1 MKYCQNCNIGFPDTS
16 RFCKSCGSNLSDEIT
31 IQALPIKSD
40 ATTDSSSGLICQNC
54 GMTHRVGAV
63 FCKACGKPL
72 ARLQVSRSQQING
85 QIVESDTV
93 SPVIASH
100 GFQTS
105 AQELPQRRDPD
116 VDRVMAR
123 KQMLGLIGSLI
134 LFVGVFTPII
144 SLPLVGNMN
153 YFQNGKGDGV
163 IILALAIV
171 SLILTLTK
179 RYRGLWVTGIGTLAV
194 MVFTFVNFQMRM
206 SEAQSQMES
215 QLSGNPF
222 RGLAD
227 MAMQSVQI
235 QWGWAVLIVGAGLV
249 IAAAAIKTPRFQN
262 AV

>member
-1 MKYCQNCNIGFPDTS
+1 MKHCQNCNIEFPDTS
-16 RFCKSCGSNLSDEIT
+16 RFCKSCGSNLDDEIT
-31 IQALPIKSD
+31 IQSPPVPSD
-40 ATTDSSSGLICQNC
+40 RTTDSSLGLICQNC
-54 GMTHRVGAV
+54 GTTLRLGTM

-72 ARLQVSRSQQING
+72 ATPPVSRSQQVTG
-85 QIVESDTV
+85 QIGEKDVV
-93 SPVIASH
+93 STVIASES
-100 GFQTS
+100 FQS
-105 AQELPQRRDPD
+105 RVQDLPQRREPD
-116 VDRVMAR
+116 LDRVMAR

-144 SLPLVGNMN
+144 SLPIVGSVN

-163 IILALAIV
+163 IILALAIA

-179 RYRGLWVTGIGTLAV
+179 RYRGLWFTGMGTLSV

-206 SEAQSQMES
+206 SEMQTQMES

-235 QWGWAVLIVGAGLV
+235 QWGWALLIVGAGLV
-249 IAAAAIKTPRFQN
+249 IAAAAIRTPDLQN